1 MKLILQEIAISLKGI
16 HEELKVMN
24 ERNKP
29 QKMDTKKKEKK
40 AIKPKNFI

>member
-40 AIKPKNFI
+40 AIKHKNFI

>member
-1 MKLILQEIAISLKGI
+1 MKMILQEIAESLKGI
-16 HEELKVMN
+16 HEELKIMN
-24 ERNKP
+24 ERNEP

>member
-1 MKLILQEIAISLKGI
+1 MKLILQEIAKSLKGI